1 MPEAQRE
8 TIKILK
14 DLIATCR
21 DAEEGLGKAAKGTH
35 DDVLRDTL
43 TAWAGRHDSFARE
56 LEEEV
61 RRLGAEP
68 PESGHLSGI
77 QHRGWRELEE
87 SIRPKEDSTF
97 VLECLRG
104 EDGTIKHYEHAL
116 SRNLPARIRRR
127 LEAHLSEVQRAT
139 EELGG
144 SVWVR
149 RAG

>member
-1 MPEAQRE
+1 MAEGERD

-21 DAEEGLGKAAKGTH
+21 DAEEGFGKAAKGTH
-35 DDVLRDTL
+35 DDALRDTL
-43 TAWAGRHDSFARE
+43 TAWAGRHDRFARE

-68 PESGHLSGI
+68 PQSGPLSGI

-87 SIRPKEDSTF
+87 SIRPKDSPT
-97 VLECLRG
+97 LMLDCLRG
-104 EDGTIKHYEHAL
+104 EEGTIQHYEHAL
-116 SRNLPARIRRR
+116 SRDLPSQLRRR
-127 LEAHLSEVQRAT
+127 LEAHLGEVRRAT